1 MAGDEKTEKPTP
13 RRLQEARKKGN
24 IAKST
29 DINTAVVL
37 LVGVFL
43 VKWQFGAIG
52 ERMTAITYQALGQL
66 PKEDFTTTT
75 LMTVF
80 VHLSLQYA
88 MIVGPILLVLL
99 LAGLAANYLQVGI
112 LFTAEPLQPKLEKI
126 NPIAGF
132 KRLFS
137 RRSVIETLKAIL
149 KMTVVGYLAY
159 KVLVDRY
166 AELTATVL
174 ADRSSMAMLFG
185 AVGWEIAW
193 KSVLALLVFGVLDY
207 FYQRWEHEKGLKM
220 TKQEVKD
227 EAKQSEG
234 DPMVKGRIRRLQR
247 EAARRRMMNEVPK
260 ATVVITNP
268 THFAIALKYDRGD
281 MEAPRCV
288 AKGMDLVAQ
297 KIKAIAAE
305 HDVPMVENVPLARA
319 LYKKV
324 EIDEEIPEDMY
335 AAVAEILVM
344 VDRMNKK
351 KRRPGA

>member
-1 MAGDEKTEKPTP
+1 
-13 RRLQEARKKGN
+13 
-24 IAKST
+24 
-29 DINTAVVL
+29 
-37 LVGVFL
+37 
-43 VKWQFGAIG
+43 
-52 ERMTAITYQALGQL
+52 
-66 PKEDFTTTT
+66 
-75 LMTVF
+75 
-80 VHLSLQYA
+80 
-88 MIVGPILLVLL
+88 
-99 LAGLAANYLQVGI
+99 
-112 LFTAEPLQPKLEKI
+112 
-126 NPIAGF
+126 
-132 KRLFS
+132 
-137 RRSVIETLKAIL
+137 
-149 KMTVVGYLAY
+149 
-159 KVLVDRY
+159 
-166 AELTATVL
+166 
-174 ADRSSMAMLFG
+174 
-185 AVGWEIAW
+185 
-193 KSVLALLVFGVLDY
+193 
-207 FYQRWEHEKGLKM
+207 
-220 TKQEVKD
+220 
-227 EAKQSEG
+227 
-234 DPMVKGRIRRLQR
+234 MVKGRIRRLQR